1 MRHQI
6 ALSAL
11 VMFALSGCVTIP
23 PVPEDVGVG
32 RYLHYYTRGGLMVMQ
47 GNYRHAADCEINL
60 RGHWAENFKA
70 GFSAKCS
77 EMDRSRELPYGL
89 LVNAAEPGT
98 LEVTALLMYSSVMC
112 ERLAEG
118 VPKDF
123 PNIKFTKYCTTPF
136 EIAQV
141 EKAAVATASSAREAS
156 VEDQLKELKRLFD
169 AGLVSK
175 AMYGERQK
183 KILESIK

>member
-1 MRHQI
+1 MRYQI

-11 VMFALSGCVTIP
+11 VMFALAGCVTIP

-32 RYLHYYTRGGLMVMQ
+32 RYIHYYTRSGLMVMQ

-60 RGHWAENFKA
+60 RGHWAESFKA

-77 EMDRSRELPYGL
+77 EMDRARELPYGL
-89 LVNAAEPGT
+89 LVNAAAPGT
-98 LEVTALLMYSSVMC
+98 LEVTALLMYSSAMC
-112 ERLAEG
+112 EGLAEEL
-118 VPKDF
+118 PKNT
-123 PNIKFTKYCTTPF
+123 PSIKFTKYCTTPF

-141 EKAAVATASSAREAS
+141 EKAAVAASSSARESS
-156 VEDQLKELKRLFD
+156 VEEQLKELKRLFD

-175 AMYGERQK
+175 EMYGERQK
-183 KILESIK
+183 KILESVK